1 MAFKAETNMA
11 IDEMLLDGLDQTD
24 WDGCLRFYDWQP
36 PAVSFGYAQKVD
48 PDLVRS
54 IQARGIDTVRR
65 ATGGRAV
72 LHQGEL
78 TYSFIGRSKNT
89 EKTTGYLLP
98 SVNAAYRQI
107 CEPLLRGLQALKVQ
121 CSLGSSEAK
130 YRSLADCFEAST
142 QADLQYQGKKLV
154 GSAQLRRNDGVL
166 QHGSI
171 MLDQSQTLMPELLG
185 LPKVHDAPAR
195 HANLKDIGDF
205 DRATIADAI
214 TLAFAQVFEAD
225 LVLHPLDDGEMDRVK
240 ELIETKKYE
249 V

>member
-1 MAFKAETNMA
+1 MA
-11 IDEMLLDGLDQTD
+11 IDEMLLDSLTQST

-48 PDLVRS
+48 PDLTRS
-54 IQARGIDTVRR
+54 INAKGIDTVRR

-78 TYSFIGRSKNT
+78 TYSFIGRSKGP
-89 EKTTGYLLP
+89 EKAGGYLMP
-98 SVNAAYRQI
+98 SVNAAYKQI
-107 CEPLLRGLQALKVQ
+107 CEPLLQGLQSLGVQ
-121 CSLGSSEAK
+121 CSLGSTEAK

-154 GSAQLRRNDGVL
+154 GSAQLRRNEGVL

-185 LPKVHDAPAR
+185 LSKVQDAPAR
-195 HANLKDIGDF
+195 HANLKDIGHF
-205 DRATIADAI
+205 DRATVADAI
-214 TLAFAQVFEAD
+214 TRAFAQIFDAEMIHSPLEPIEMIRVQD
-225 LVLHPLDDGEMDRVK
+225 LIATG
-240 ELIETKKYE
+240 KYA